1 MGRGSDTRMFNPH
14 GESSYMFRDNDED
27 QEKYGRGDS
36 EFHEE
41 KDNEKKT
48 RRQLQDE
55 RLDKIRP
62 FALTD
67 QEMSMAQEEEGNGLS
82 DTGEEPDEPE
92 FDSRPSG
99 NINDDTAGSRGHML
113 DVAVGARTGTG
124 SAMGGIP
131 TGPPGPVGNFGMI
144 RRSDAEEAAWSE
156 LLKMTEEEQQFYY
169 APESVKRK
177 IQRRQQR
184 SPFKRDSLRMNTKN
198 AISRIHQGV
207 QDRFERLKFPEHLR
221 YAHHSYPPYKEARL
235 GVPSESL
242 HLLPYE
248 AGERNKIADLGPL
261 ARDLDMNPREIYN
274 IQEAFPHLIPTE
286 FREDE
291 PPSPSDKEDV
301 IEEMG
306 GMMFVN
312 GQMMSPEEFA
322 QYQAQK
328 GDIKSD
334 PLEMAWSELLKSKK
348 KGKHEGV
355 GTMGGVGLAGSA
367 RQRRKEHRKKWA
379 QKKFKTSPGG
389 RRPSTATS
397 RRHKSR
403 MRLLSPRHK
412 AGTGQKGGLLESGLA
427 AHMAHLGVKS
437 KQPLRLES
445 VPRYGQQMAQQQR
458 RRLQG
463 DVPLP
468 YSPHSAWGERTSAPG
483 PTGSGRLQRLP
494 GESRGMP
501 HVRRPRLRRVTGFT
515 PHTASTAPTA
525 PGLPAAASMGL
536 PSASSIAMS
545 EPSEIEQIRSDILKA
560 RKITDYAHFAW
571 MRNMLKEIK
580 DKLDKVKK
588 TATKDTSGAGDD
600 KPQHASNHTRRQTS
614 RPEGATET
622 GPDDDPRYWGAHPGD
637 LVGQH

>member
-1 MGRGSDTRMFNPH
+1 MPLNMGRGTDTRMYNPH
-14 GESSYMFRDNDED
+14 SESSYMFRDNDED

-48 RRQLQDE
+48 RRQLQNE

-62 FALTD
+62 FSLTD
-67 QEMSMAQEEEGNGLS
+67 LDMSMAQEEETS

-92 FDSRPSG
+92 FDARPSG

-156 LLKMTEEEQQFYY
+156 LLK
-169 APESVKRK
+169 
-177 IQRRQQR
+177 
-184 SPFKRDSLRMNTKN
+184 
-198 AISRIHQGV
+198 
-207 QDRFERLKFPEHLR
+207 
-221 YAHHSYPPYKEARL
+221 
-235 GVPSESL
+235 
-242 HLLPYE
+242 
-248 AGERNKIADLGPL
+248 
-261 ARDLDMNPREIYN
+261 
-274 IQEAFPHLIPTE
+274 
-286 FREDE
+286 
-291 PPSPSDKEDV
+291 
-301 IEEMG
+301 
-306 GMMFVN
+306 
-312 GQMMSPEEFA
+312 
-322 QYQAQK
+322 
-328 GDIKSD
+328 
-334 PLEMAWSELLKSKK
+334 SKK

-355 GTMGGVGLAGSA
+355 STMGGVGLAGSA

-463 DVPLP
+463 DVALP
-468 YSPHSAWGERTSAPG
+468 YSPHSAWGERSSTPG

-525 PGLPAAASMGL
+525 PRLPAAASMGL

-560 RKITDYAHFAW
+560 RRITDEAHFAW
-571 MRNMLKEIK
+571 MRNMLREIK
-580 DKLDKVKK
+580 EKIDKVKK
-588 TATKDTSGAGDD
+588 TATKDTSGGGDD

-614 RPEGATET
+614 RPKGATET
-622 GPDDDPRYWGAHPGD
+622 SPDDDPRFWGAHPGD

>member
-1 MGRGSDTRMFNPH
+1 MPLNMGRGTDTRMYNPH
-14 GESSYMFRDNDED
+14 SESSYMFRDNDED

-48 RRQLQDE
+48 RRQLQNE

-62 FALTD
+62 FSLTD
-67 QEMSMAQEEEGNGLS
+67 LDMSMAQEEETS

-92 FDSRPSG
+92 FDARPSG

-169 APESVKRK
+169 TPEKIKRRT
-177 IQRRQQR
+177 QRSRNR
-184 SPFKRDSLRMNTKN
+184 SPFRRDRLPVALDD
-198 AISRIHQGV
+198 AIDVHHAQV
-207 QDRFERLKFPEHLR
+207 QDRYEELKFPEHLR
-221 YAHHSYPPYKEARL
+221 QAHHSYPPLKEARL
-235 GVPSESL
+235 RVPSESL

-274 IQEAFPHLIPTE
+274 IQDAFPHLIPTE

-328 GDIKSD
+328 GDIKGD

-348 KGKHEGV
+348 SKHDEVQRGGI
-355 GTMGGVGLAGSA
+355 GTSGT
-367 RQRRKEHRKKWA
+367 RQERRKEHRKKWA
-379 QKKFKTSPGG
+379 QKKFKTGGG
-389 RRPSTATS
+389 RRQDLQTI
-397 RRHKSR
+397 RRHKRRQR
-403 MRLLSPRHK
+403 MLTPRHK
-412 AGTGQKGGLLESGLA
+412 AGTGQKGGLLEAGLA

-437 KQPLRLES
+437 KQPK
-445 VPRYGQQMAQQQR
+445 RYEDVRGYSQQMGQQAGR
-458 RRLQG
+458 RRRG
-463 DVPLP
+463 DIALP
-468 YSPHSAWGERTSAPG
+468 YSEHAMTGEVTQNPG

-525 PGLPAAASMGL
+525 PRLPAAASMGL

-560 RKITDYAHFAW
+560 RRITDEAHFAW
-571 MRNMLKEIK
+571 MRNMLREIK
-580 DKLDKVKK
+580 EKIDKVKK
-588 TATKDTSGAGDD
+588 TATKDTSGGGDD
-600 KPQHASNHTRRQTS
+600 KPQHASNRTRRQTS

-622 GPDDDPRYWGAHPGD
+622 DPGEDPRLWGAHPGD